1 MKILTWHLRK
11 DLNLRTKW
19 WHRLLLV
26 VYAFFLIFLFG
37 IFFNNLDFKIFNYPQ
52 WKMVSTVGERID
64 SNLNTLNQLTLS
76 GEKVGEINSS
86 SFSLNIPVS
95 SSAFSDESNKNIYCS
110 NNIINY
116 VQDILAKRSI
126 KNLSLGRKDWA
137 SLEEFNSFL
146 IKTDDKCV
154 LVDSYTVYDNYGS
167 EIGKTYFL
175 RPDKTLLMG
184 ETLSENYGFHKIS
197 IFWSGL
203 YFVGDLAFLLLL
215 VLLVAYIISFFY
227 HKVVLYIIFGKYNI

>member
-1 MKILTWHLRK
+1 MKHTAAFTLIELLIVIAILS
-11 DLNLRTKW
+11 
-19 WHRLLLV
+19 LLMAIV
-26 VYAFFLIFLFG
+26 VI
-37 IFFNNLDFKIFNYPQ
+37 
-52 WKMVSTVGERID
+52 S
-64 SNLNTLNQLTLS
+64 
-76 GEKVGEINSS
+76 INPAEMLKKSR
-86 SFSLNIPVS
+86 
-95 SSAFSDESNKNIYCS
+95 D
-110 NNIINY
+110 
-116 VQDILAKRSI
+116 AKRISSI

-154 LVDSYTVYDNYGS
+154 LIDSYTVYDNYGS